1 MQVLC
6 FLRSSRFVLKI
17 LKPIHVTEHSKL
29 TQMPPDVC
37 WVCFGKLLPY
47 AQLCGAITVS
57 KFRLFKWNTLGRISP
72 HLTASTLTRLTA
84 PQHLSPTQPS
94 QAPNIKAWLLPP
106 PIHAQRPGIRSYLSP
121 APKGLT
127 DCRWTYS
134 LSAKGLLFQRVL
146 HDLAYGCFLIT
157 FPAFPLQVPAVFAPA
172 NSSAENT
179 LCPDSHRS
187 LPHFRGLPWTPNW
200 KARPLLLHL

>member
-6 FLRSSRFVLKI
+6 FLRSSRLVLKI

-94 QAPNIKAWLLPP
+94 QAPNIKAWLPTAAHSCTAARHPVISLPCP
-106 PIHAQRPGIRSYLSP
+106 QRTHRLPLNLQSKCKGFTV
-121 APKGLT
+121 PKGPAWSGLWLFPHHVS
-127 DCRWTYS
+127 CLSIASPSS
-134 LSAKGLLFQRVL
+134 L
-146 HDLAYGCFLIT
+146 CT
-157 FPAFPLQVPAVFAPA
+157 
-172 NSSAENT
+172 
-179 LCPDSHRS
+179 C
-187 LPHFRGLPWTPNW
+187 
-200 KARPLLLHL
+200 